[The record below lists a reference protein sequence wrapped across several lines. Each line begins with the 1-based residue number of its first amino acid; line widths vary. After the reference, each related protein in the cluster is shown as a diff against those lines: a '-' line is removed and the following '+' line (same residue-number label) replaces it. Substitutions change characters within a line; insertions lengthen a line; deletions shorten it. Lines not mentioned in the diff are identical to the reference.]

1 MDEEEL
7 ITQMGLLL
15 TQIRH
20 VRRAVESIERSTSRY
35 ASFNFAQAF
44 QLGQRYVEP
53 PMFQNALRVYVVN
66 INELAP
72 GRGIGG
78 FVEGLLGGIGRLFG
92 GLIGGIVGGTVSS
105 LALPVMIGFVWDIV
119 RRVERIMG
127 ALAPLMG
134 QSTTSAAAG
143 GGSSTSSAPS
153 TPEAPAASGLQQ
165 FSAALPGIIDVVN
178 ALTGLFRT
186 AASGPGTSPGTTAS
200 GTRERGGGGMLD
212 TLQSIYA
219 MLGRVSRIIDGL
231 IILVPILIGAFAMF
245 LVRLDTIKLAIVE
258 MLQFAMRNV
267 FMLRGVVLA
276 TVLDTASV
284 AARLASQIMGIA
296 AVAVNR
302 ILTAVFAVVGQL
314 LNTAL
319 QALRFVLDGVRRT
332 IDALL
337 PWAIQ
342 TVGSILT
349 ELGNSRVF
357 GLVFHLVRILPS
369 IMPPLVRLVRDTSLS
384 PAEIGLLQSAARD
397 TTALVSAAAAPPPS
411 VPLPPFP
418 DVSGTLLPTGPIGD
432 LLTEVHTTGETV
444 RRSIVAIVGAAGTA
458 LGRAGGSLSSG
469 AIDSNLHAMLGR
481 VRTDATALADAMQP
495 AVDAARERPQ
505 TGFEL
510 IAQAYERWLSE
521 GGLSALLDRINDHFR
536 GGSERG
542 AALLDTLPGRAV
554 GAASRERLRETV
566 VEIDKL
572 TIVVEPPAAVEHE
585 SDAGDVEEGRPLIT
599 RLYDEA
605 LDLYRRGDRSVLP
618 LLGVP
623 A

>member
-231 IILVPILIGAFAMF
+231 IILVPILIGAFAM
-245 LVRLDTIKLAIVE
+245 
-258 MLQFAMRNV
+258 RNV

-357 GLVFHLVRILPS
+357 SLVFHLVRILPS